1 MLNLTE
7 DLIEQID
14 RQDRALANEICGW
27 LLAPV
32 NRIDPSSWCERN
44 VLLRTTTIK
53 GNFSLR
59 GREYLREP
67 LNDISDDD
75 LHFQTC
81 CWGTGCAKTV
91 KNIGQMMF
99 VFEND
104 PSSMLYV
111 VPTVEGQGGARE
123 LNNSSII
130 PTVKASPCFKD
141 KLPKGGNERHNLTGM
156 RCIFG
161 GNILNLAGA
170 NSPGQLAGPR
180 RRIVWLDESD
190 KFKEQLGREASAD
203 YLANERT
210 KQVQRSKLIRNS
222 TPSLEDFG
230 IWPHL
235 MSSDLRRRLL
245 PCPSCKKHF
254 VLVQSAQYSVLK
266 PKLADGSVI
275 FQAEMTWDKEAKRKD
290 ESWDIDRVIRSAR
303 FQCPHCG
310 FHARDHHREWMDKNG
325 KWEPTLSASGHKG
338 YHLPS
343 FYAPQVDFQS
353 SWGGMAKKFIDST
366 ETGQGMRGYINSE
379 LAEVDAAQ
387 EHAQSAIELSSSSLA
402 TNEWHTLMSCDFQ
415 KLYPYIWFV
424 ISKWS
429 SFKLQPEMDL
439 KPDGVPVVADQL
451 GEPLKSACKK
461 IIDGRNE
468 TWKLLAAILRF
479 DSRSGEFPLLDFL
492 IAQGIV
498 GQKLSHVFDNVCGGN
513 AIDFGRWIYR
523 EMGKTVPRGGDSQ
536 VVCAGFCETSGD
548 DAWIELADIQR
559 QYKVGE
565 SLIRMGISP
574 NRSVMIDAGYMEE
587 HNPEVLRKCFESNG
601 DNGRWQWFDPTSKKF
616 IPHKIHAFCRPA
628 PMDCWVPYRGLP
640 IANPGKFRGADGI
653 GRNWKLN
660 PDDPF
665 KGLNEAGKAAIEV
678 LEASS
683 EFYFHMWMDSRER
696 QKEIRQLIAEGKPY
710 RGNIWSI
717 SDSVDLYPAKKF
729 SIEMLHAQMNAKG
742 RNADGEIWER
752 GTGGGGKRRH
762 PDHLNDCCRNTYPLA
777 EAHGFF
783 SYETQNQKPK
793 DKK

>member
-1 MLNLTE
+1 MINLTE
-7 DLIEQID
+7 DLVEQIA
-14 RQDRALANEICGW
+14 RQDRKLANDIIGW
-27 LLAPV
+27 LTAPV
-32 NRIDPSSWCERN
+32 VKANPSQWCEKN
-44 VLLRTTTIK
+44 VSLRTTTIK
-53 GNFSLR
+53 AQFSLR

-67 LNDISDDD
+67 INDIADDD

-123 LNNSSII
+123 LNNSAII
-130 PTVKASPCFKD
+130 PTVKATACFRSKM
-141 KLPKGGNERHNLTGM
+141 PVGGNARHNLTGM
-156 RCIFG
+156 RCVFG

-235 MSSDLRRRLL
+235 MASDLRRRFL
-245 PCPSCKKHF
+245 PCPSCRKRF
-254 VLVQSAQYSVLK
+254 VLIHSQQYTVLK
-266 PKLADGSVI
+266 PKTQSGDQI
-275 FQAEMTWDKEAKRKD
+275 YFAELTWDKESRRKD
-290 ESWDIDRVIRSAR
+290 DSWDYDRLIRSTR
-303 FQCPHCG
+303 FECPHCK
-310 FHARDHHREWMDKNG
+310 FHMLDHHREWMDKNG
-325 KWEPTLSASGHKG
+325 IWIPTIESASSHKG

-343 FYAPQVDFQS
+343 FYAPHIDFES
-353 SWGGMAKKFIDST
+353 SWGGMAKKFVDST

-379 LAEVDAAQ
+379 LAEVDSAQ
-387 EHAQSAIELSSSSLA
+387 EHSQAAIELSSTVLASS
-402 TNEWHTLMSCDFQ
+402 EWHPLMVCDFQ

-424 ISKWS
+424 VSRWS
-429 SFKLQPEMDL
+429 SFKLQPEFEFAGD
-439 KPDGVPVVADQL
+439 VPVIAGKL
-451 GEPLKSACKK
+451 EGPLKAKCET
-461 IIDGRNE
+461 IVAGRNE
-468 TWKLLAAILRF
+468 TWKALAAILRF
-479 DSRSGEFPLLDFL
+479 DNRVGEFPLLDFL
-492 IAQGIV
+492 IAQKIV
-498 GQKLSHVFDNVCGGN
+498 GPKLTRLFLEVCGGN
-513 AIDFGRWIYR
+513 AVEIGRWIYR
-523 EMGKTVPRGGDSQ
+523 EMGKTVPKGGDSEII
-536 VVCAGFCETSGD
+536 CAGHCEASAD
-548 DAWIELADIQR
+548 DAWIELRDIQHQFR
-559 QYKVGE
+559 VGE
-565 SLIRMGISP
+565 SIAKWGMSP
-574 NRSVMIDAGYMEE
+574 NRAVMIDAGYMEE

-601 DNGRWQWFDPTSKKF
+601 DNGRWQWYDPTSKKF

-640 IANPGKFRGADGI
+640 IANPGKFRAADGI

-665 KGLNEAGKAAIEV
+665 KGLNEAGKCAIEV
-678 LEASS
+678 LESAS
-683 EFYFHMWMDSRER
+683 EFYFHMWMDSRDS
-696 QKEIRQLIAEGKPY
+696 QKDIRQAISEGKPY
-710 RGNIWSI
+710 RGNVWSV
-717 SDSVDLYPAKKF
+717 SDNCEFYPLKKF
-729 SIEMLHAQMNAKG
+729 TPEMFHAQLNSKG

-762 PDHLNDCCRNTYPLA
+762 PDHLNDCCVNAYPLA

-783 SYETQNQKPK
+783 SYETKQPT
-793 DKK
+793 KK